1 MRSTMGLADFLHYSK
16 ARRSKMKQQDYFIEC
31 LRDIAIPP
39 EWENESYFNDA
50 YPSFGF
56 NGYQIWVAHKD
67 PKQRET
73 GGEWLRFALTL
84 LKEYGTEGWIHQTDS
99 FDEVMQEIQKP
110 ISNRQK
116 ED

>member
-1 MRSTMGLADFLHYSK
+1 MGLADFLHYSK

-31 LRDIAIPP
+31 LKDITIPP
-39 EWENESYFNDA
+39 EWEHESYFNDA

-73 GGEWLRFALTL
+73 GGDWLRFALTL

-110 ISNRQK
+110 ISDRPE

>member
-1 MRSTMGLADFLHYSK
+1 MGLADFLHYSK

-31 LRDIAIPP
+31 LKDITIPP
-39 EWENESYFNDA
+39 EWEHESYFNDA

-73 GGEWLRFALTL
+73 GGDWLRFALTL
-84 LKEYGTEGWIHQTDS
+84 LKEYGTEGWIYQTDS